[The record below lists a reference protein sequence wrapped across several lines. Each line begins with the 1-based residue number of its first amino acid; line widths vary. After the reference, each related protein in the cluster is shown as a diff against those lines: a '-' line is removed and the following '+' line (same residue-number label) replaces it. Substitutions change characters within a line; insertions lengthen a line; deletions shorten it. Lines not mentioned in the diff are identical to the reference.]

1 MPRFDHEAEQLKRRA
16 VQRVERRRPPVELN
30 LIGDTKPHLNVPRKG
45 CLSFLTPILIGL
57 AALVVVS
64 LGLH

>member
-1 MPRFDHEAEQLKRRA
+1 MKRRA
-16 VQRVERRRPPVELN
+16 VQRVERRRPAVELN
-30 LIGDTKPHLNVPRKG
+30 LIGDTKPRLNVPRKG

-57 AALVVVS
+57 AALVVLG